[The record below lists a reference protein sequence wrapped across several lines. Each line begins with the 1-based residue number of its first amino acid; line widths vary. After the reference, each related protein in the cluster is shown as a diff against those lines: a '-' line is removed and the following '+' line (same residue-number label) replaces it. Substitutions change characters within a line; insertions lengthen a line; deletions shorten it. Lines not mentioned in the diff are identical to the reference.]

1 MFDLNTFSIRIYM
14 NSKRTTA
21 GRGLP
26 TNFTNF
32 DKVETTKPTNPNLSL
47 KRKIID
53 DELRDLAMMSGNT
66 RAAIREMNGS
76 FEGEQEVN
84 YTANVDRNDKLRV

>member
-1 MFDLNTFSIRIYM
+1 M

-26 TNFTNF
+26 VNFTNF
-32 DKVETTKPTNPNLSL
+32 DKADTLRPNHKL

-53 DELRDLAMMSGNT
+53 DELRDLKMMSGDT
-66 RAAIREMNGS
+66 IAAIREMNDA
-76 FEGEQEVN
+76 FEGEQEIN
-84 YTANVDRNDKLRV
+84 YTATVDKNDKLTVTRVVTKGP